1 MAIVANAQGEQLI
14 LQIGN
19 GATPE
24 VFTSVCTINTTRS
37 LDLIANTTS
46 QELADCVTPANPAT
60 VVRQVKSIDLKFT
73 GAGITDAPS
82 FAAVLLPW
90 WQSGAIKNVKVVQN
104 RTGANGGFTF
114 SLPMVCTAL
123 NTGGPRGDQQ
133 SFTGTFEAAGA
144 ITYAVNP

>member
-1 MAIVANAQGEQLI
+1 MAIVANAAGEQLI

-24 VFTSVCTINTTRS
+24 VFTAVCTINTTRS
-37 LDLIANTTS
+37 LDLIGNATS
-46 QELADCVTPANPAT
+46 QELADCVTPSNPAT
-60 VVRQVKSIDLKFT
+60 TVRQIKSTDLKFT

-82 FAAVLLPW
+82 FNTTLLPW
-90 WQSGAIKNVKVVQN
+90 WQAGTAKNCKVVQN

-114 SLPMVCTAL
+114 SLPMVVTAL

-144 ITYAVNP
+144 ITYAQNP